1 MGPEVRGY
9 RHELLPAPTPCPC
22 DIEDV
27 VHLCRPPSCFPGLG
41 CDFWLSIH
49 FASPTYV
56 FSALFGILC
65 QGCLL
70 SQPLPS
76 VLSGTSPWITHYDVI
91 SYVRSLFR
99 GGLKELLCFT
109 GSANVHLGSRLDLLS
124 DDREEHEMS
133 SLGMYLLSE
142 SFYWG
147 LRLSRLA
154 QRFPSTYILKE
165 NESLVVDTQGFLLPY
180 GGAQLS

>member
-1 MGPEVRGY
+1 MSE
-9 RHELLPAPTPCPC
+9 
-22 DIEDV
+22 
-27 VHLCRPPSCFPGLG
+27 
-41 CDFWLSIH
+41 
-49 FASPTYV
+49 
-56 FSALFGILC
+56 
-65 QGCLL
+65 
-70 SQPLPS
+70 PLPS
-76 VLSGTSPWITHYDVI
+76 VLSGTSPWITPYDVI
-91 SYVRSLFR
+91 SYLRSLFR

-154 QRFPSTYILKE
+154 QRFPSIYVLRE
-165 NESLVVDTQGFLLPY
+165 NESLVVDTQGFLLPMVEPSCPER
-180 GGAQLS
+180 ASAS